1 MKRRIQSSILLI
13 GIALFTAGLVTAAP
27 KTDRSKNEINVYGRV
42 LQIDSKQHT
51 LLISDH
57 WSKKLYLVTMP
68 EGARF
73 KIFFGIYKAKDD
85 PSFAN
90 VYKNDIVQVRCTGT
104 SKDRLS
110 RLDDGR
116 EVVALTASR

>member
-1 MKRRIQSSILLI
+1 MKRTIQSSILLI
-13 GIALFTAGLVTAAP
+13 VIALFTAGLVTAAP
-27 KTDRSKNEINVYGRV
+27 KTDRSKSEINVYGRV
-42 LQIDSKQHT
+42 LQIDSKQRT

-68 EGARF
+68 EGAQF
-73 KIFFGIYKAKDD
+73 KIFFGIYRAKDD

-90 VYKNDIVQVRCTGT
+90 VYKNDIVQVRCTRT
-104 SKDRLS
+104 SKDRLA

-116 EVVALTASR
+116 EALALTASR

>member
-1 MKRRIQSSILLI
+1 MKRRVQSSILLI
-13 GIALFTAGLVTAAP
+13 GIALITAGLATASP
-27 KTDRSKNEINVYGRV
+27 KSDSKNEINVYGRV
-42 LQIDSKQHT
+42 LKIDSEQHT
-51 LLISDH
+51 FLIADH

-68 EGARF
+68 DGARF
-73 KIFFGIYKAKDD
+73 KIFFGIYRSKDD
-85 PSFAN
+85 PAFAN

-116 EVVALTASR
+116 EAVALTASR

>member
-1 MKRRIQSSILLI
+1 MRRRIQSSILLI
-13 GIALFTAGLVTAAP
+13 AIALITAGLSQAAP
-27 KTDRSKNEINVYGRV
+27 KSDRSKNEIDVYGRV
-42 LQIDSKQHT
+42 LETDSKQHT

-68 EGARF
+68 DGARF
-73 KIFFGIYKAKDD
+73 KIFFGIYRTKDD

-90 VYKNDIVQVRCTGT
+90 IYKNDIVQVRCTRT
-104 SKDRLS
+104 AKDRLA

-116 EVVALTASR
+116 EALVLTAAR